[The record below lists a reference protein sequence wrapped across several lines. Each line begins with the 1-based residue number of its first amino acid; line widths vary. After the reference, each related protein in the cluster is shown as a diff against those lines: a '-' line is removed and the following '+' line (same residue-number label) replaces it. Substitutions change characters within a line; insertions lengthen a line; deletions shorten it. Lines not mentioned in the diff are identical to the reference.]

1 MPMSSRTGPV
11 HVATTRRKYKGKVY
25 ETHLLRRTYR
35 EEGKVKHETVGNI
48 SHLPFEIIEIVRRAL
63 KGEIFSGVQE
73 DFEIVRSLPHGH
85 VAAVLGMIR
94 KLKLETIISPVAC
107 NQRDLVL
114 AMIVSRIL
122 APCSK
127 LAAARALD
135 TETLSTSLGEVLGIE
150 SADVSELYRSMD
162 WLLVRQ
168 AEVENALASNH
179 LSNGSL
185 VLYDVTSVY
194 VEGSKCPL
202 AQLGYNRDGKKGKKQ
217 IVLGLLCSVQGC
229 PIAVEVFEGNTADPK
244 TLASQIAKVRTRFG
258 LSRVVIVGDR
268 GMITEARLRDDLR
281 CEEGIEWITALR
293 APAIRKLVQNGSLQL
308 SLFDEK
314 DLAEISD
321 PDYPDE
327 RLVVCKNPL
336 LAYERARKREDLLQA
351 TEKKLNKVV
360 EATMR
365 QMRRLKGKEKIA
377 LRVGKILDQFKMAK
391 HFCFEIQEESFRYC
405 RNQETITSE
414 SSLDG
419 IYVIRT
425 SLSQD
430 EMSTADTVRA
440 YKGLSRAERAFRILK
455 SIDLQ
460 IRPIFHWTS
469 NRIKSHVLLCMLAYY
484 VEWHMKQA
492 LAPMLFED
500 HDSEAAEALRESV
513 VAPAKR
519 SMSAMRKIRT
529 GKTSEGLP
537 VHSFRTLIA
546 DLGTLTKNRIHIKS
560 TGARFDLYA
569 NATPSQNQ
577 AFKLLGVTPRL

>member
-1 MPMSSRTGPV
+1 
-11 HVATTRRKYKGKVY
+11 
-25 ETHLLRRTYR
+25 
-35 EEGKVKHETVGNI
+35 
-48 SHLPFEIIEIVRRAL
+48 
-63 KGEIFSGVQE
+63 
-73 DFEIVRSLPHGH
+73 
-85 VAAVLGMIR
+85 
-94 KLKLETIISPVAC
+94 
-107 NQRDLVL
+107 
-114 AMIVSRIL
+114 
-122 APCSK
+122 
-127 LAAARALD
+127 
-135 TETLSTSLGEVLGIE
+135 
-150 SADVSELYRSMD
+150 
-162 WLLVRQ
+162 
-168 AEVENALASNH
+168 
-179 LSNGSL
+179 
-185 VLYDVTSVY
+185 
-194 VEGSKCPL
+194 
-202 AQLGYNRDGKKGKKQ
+202 
-217 IVLGLLCSVQGC
+217 
-229 PIAVEVFEGNTADPK
+229 VFEGNTADPK

-321 PDYPDE
+321 PNYPDE

>member
-1 MPMSSRTGPV
+1 MSMSSRTGPV
-11 HVATTRRKYKGKVY
+11 HVATTSRKYKGKVY

-35 EEGKVKHETVGNI
+35 EEGKVKHETLGNI
-48 SHLPFEIIEIVRRAL
+48 SHLPFEIIQIVRRAL

-73 DFEIVRSLPHGH
+73 DFEIGRSLPHGH

-94 KLKLETIISPVAC
+94 KLKLDTIISPEAC

-114 AMIVSRIL
+114 AMIVARIL

-127 LAAARALD
+127 LAAARGLG

-150 SADVSELYRSMD
+150 SVDVGELYRSMD
-162 WLLVRQ
+162 WLVARQ
-168 AEVENALASNH
+168 AEVENALAANH

-202 AQLGYNRDGKKGKKQ
+202 AQMGYNRDGKKGKKQ
-217 IVLGLLCSVQGC
+217 IVLGLLCSVHGC
-229 PIAVEVFEGNTADPK
+229 PVAVEVFQGNTADPK
-244 TLASQIAKVRTRFG
+244 TLASQIAKIRSRFG

-281 CEEGIEWITALR
+281 CEQGIEWITALR

-327 RLVVCKNPL
+327 RLVVCKNPF

-351 TEKKLNKVV
+351 TEKRLNKVV

-365 QMRRLKGKEKIA
+365 PMRQLKGKENIA
-377 LRVGKILDQFKMAK
+377 LRVGKMLDHFKMAK
-391 HFCFEIQEESFRYC
+391 HFCLEIQEESFLYC
-405 RNQETITSE
+405 RNQESITSE

-469 NRIKSHVLLCMLAYY
+469 NRVKAHVLLCMLAYY

-546 DLGTLTKNRIHIKS
+546 DLGALTKNHIHME

-569 NATPSQNQ
+569 TATPSQNQ
-577 AFKLLGVTPRL
+577 AFELLGVSPRL

>member
-1 MPMSSRTGPV
+1 MSMPSRTGPV

-35 EEGKVKHETVGNI
+35 EEGKVKHETLGNI
-48 SHLPFEIIEIVRRAL
+48 SHLPSEIIEIVRRAL

-94 KLKLETIISPVAC
+94 KLKLDTIISPVPC

-127 LAAARALD
+127 LAAARGLG

-150 SADVSELYRSMD
+150 SVDVGELYRSMD
-162 WLLVRQ
+162 WLVIRQ
-168 AEVENALASNH
+168 AEVENALAANH

-202 AQLGYNRDGKKGKKQ
+202 AQMGYNRDGKKGKKQ

-244 TLASQIAKVRTRFG
+244 TLASQIAKIRTRFG
-258 LSRVVIVGDR
+258 VSRVVIVGDR

-327 RLVVCKNPL
+327 RLVVCKNPF

-351 TEKKLNKVV
+351 TEKRLNKVV

-377 LRVGKILDQFKMAK
+377 LRVGKVLDQFKMAK

-430 EMSTADTVRA
+430 EMSAVDTVRA

-455 SIDLQ
+455 SLDLQ

-500 HDSEAAEALRESV
+500 HDRAAAEALRESV

-519 SMSAMRKIRT
+519 SLSAMRKIRT

-546 DLGTLTKNRIHIKS
+546 DLGTLTKNRIHIRR

-569 NATPSQNQ
+569 TATPTQNQ

>member
-1 MPMSSRTGPV
+1 MPSRNGPV

-35 EEGKVKHETVGNI
+35 EQGKVKHETVGNI
-48 SHLPFEIIEIVRRAL
+48 SHLPSEIIDIVRMAL
-63 KGEIFSGVQE
+63 KGEVFSGVQQ
-73 DFEIVRSLPHGH
+73 DLEIMRSLPHGH

-94 KLKLETIISPVAC
+94 KLKLDTVISPEAC
-107 NQRDLVL
+107 SQRDLVL

-122 APCSK
+122 TPCSK
-127 LAAARALD
+127 VATTRGLS
-135 TETLSTSLGEVLGIE
+135 THTLSTSLGDVLGVE
-150 SADVSELYRSMD
+150 SADVGELYRAMD
-162 WLLVRQ
+162 WLVDRQ
-168 AEVENALASNH
+168 ADVENALAARH

-194 VEGSKCPL
+194 VEGEKSPL
-202 AQLGYNRDGKKGKKQ
+202 AQRGYNRDGKKGKKQ
-217 IVLGLLCSVQGC
+217 IVLGLLCSVNGC
-229 PIAVEVFEGNTADPK
+229 PVAVEVFEGNTADPK
-244 TLASQIAKVRTRFG
+244 TLASQINKIRTRFG

-281 CEEGIEWITALR
+281 CEPGIDWITALR
-293 APAIRKLVQNGSLQL
+293 APAIRKLVQNDSLQL

-321 PDYPDE
+321 PDYPGE
-327 RLVVCKNPL
+327 RLVVCKNPF
-336 LAYERARKREDLLQA
+336 LAYERARKREELLQS
-351 TEKKLNKVV
+351 TEKRLNKVV

-365 QMRRLKGKEKIA
+365 EIRRLKGREKIA
-377 LRVGKILDQFKMAK
+377 LRVGNILNRFKMAK
-391 HFCFEIQEESFRYC
+391 HFSVEIQDESFRYS
-405 RNQETITSE
+405 RNHKTISAE

-425 SLSQD
+425 SLSQED
-430 EMSTADTVRA
+430 MSAVDAVRS
-440 YKGLSRAERAFRILK
+440 YKNLSKAERAFRTLK
-455 SIDLQ
+455 SIDLK
-460 IRPIFHWTS
+460 IRPISHWTS

-500 HDSEAAEALRESV
+500 DDRAAAEELRESV

-519 SMSAMRKIRT
+519 SLSAMRKIRT

-537 VHSFRTLIA
+537 VHSFRSLLA
-546 DLGTLTKNRIHIKS
+546 DLGTLTKNRVHIKN
-560 TGARFDLYA
+560 TGAIFDLYA
-569 NATPSQNQ
+569 TPTPSQKQ
-577 AFKLLGVTPRL
+577 AFKLLGLSTRL

>member
-1 MPMSSRTGPV
+1 MSMSSRTGPV
-11 HVATTRRKYKGKVY
+11 HVATTRRQYKGKVY

-35 EEGKVKHETVGNI
+35 EGGKVKHETVGNI

-85 VAAVLGMIR
+85 VAAVLGMIQ

-127 LAAARALD
+127 LAAARGLG
-135 TETLSTSLGEVLGIE
+135 TETLSTSLGEALGIE
-150 SADVSELYRSMD
+150 SVDVGELYRSMD
-162 WLLVRQ
+162 WLVVRQ
-168 AEVENALASNH
+168 AEVENALAATH
-179 LSNGSL
+179 LSNGVL

-202 AQLGYNRDGKKGKKQ
+202 AQMGYNRDGKKGKKQ
-217 IVLGLLCSVQGC
+217 IVLGLLCSDLGC

-244 TLASQIAKVRTRFG
+244 TLASQIAKIRSRFG

-327 RLVVCKNPL
+327 RLVVCKNPF

-351 TEKKLNKVV
+351 TEKRLNKVV

-377 LRVGKILDQFKMAK
+377 LRVGKVLDQFKMAK
-391 HFCFEIQEESFRYC
+391 HFCLEIQEESFRYC

-430 EMSTADTVRA
+430 EMSAVDTVRA
-440 YKGLSRAERAFRILK
+440 YKGLSRVERAFRILK

-500 HDSEAAEALRESV
+500 HDRAAAEALRESV

-546 DLGTLTKNRIHIKS
+546 DLGTLTKNRIHIRS
-560 TGARFDLYA
+560 TGAMFDLYA

>member
-1 MPMSSRTGPV
+1 MPSRNGPV

-35 EEGKVKHETVGNI
+35 EQGKVKHETVGNI
-48 SHLPFEIIEIVRRAL
+48 SHLPSEIIDIVRLAL
-63 KGEIFSGVQE
+63 KGEVFSGVQE
-73 DFEIVRSLPHGH
+73 DLEIMRSLPHGH

-94 KLKLETIISPVAC
+94 KLKLDTIISAEGC
-107 NQRDLVL
+107 SQRDLVL

-127 LAAARALD
+127 LATIRGLS
-135 TETLSTSLGEVLGIE
+135 TQTLSTSLGDVLGVE
-150 SADVSELYRSMD
+150 SADVGELYRAMD
-162 WLLVRQ
+162 WLIDRQ
-168 AEVENALASNH
+168 ADVENALAARH
-179 LSNGSL
+179 LSDGSL

-194 VEGSKCPL
+194 VEGEKCPL
-202 AQLGYNRDGKKGKKQ
+202 AQRGYNRDGKKGKKQ
-217 IVLGLLCSVQGC
+217 IVLGLLCSVNGC
-229 PIAVEVFEGNTADPK
+229 PVAVEVFEGNTADPK
-244 TLASQIAKVRTRFG
+244 TLASQINKIRTRFG

-281 CEEGIEWITALR
+281 CEPGIDWITALR
-293 APAIRKLVQNGSLQL
+293 APAIRKLVQNDSLQL

-321 PDYPDE
+321 PDYPGE
-327 RLVVCKNPL
+327 RLVVCKNPF
-336 LAYERARKREDLLQA
+336 LAYERAREREELLQS
-351 TEKKLNKVV
+351 TEKMLNKVV

-377 LRVGKILDQFKMAK
+377 LRVGNILNRYKMAK
-391 HFCFEIQEESFRYC
+391 HFSVEIQDDSFSYS
-405 RNQETITSE
+405 RNHKTISAE

-425 SLSQD
+425 SLSQED
-430 EMSTADTVRA
+430 MSAVNAVRS
-440 YKGLSRAERAFRILK
+440 YKNLSKAERAFRTLK
-455 SIDLQ
+455 NIDLK

-500 HDSEAAEALRESV
+500 DDRVAAKELRESV

-519 SMSAMRKIRT
+519 SMSTMRKIRT

-537 VHSFRTLIA
+537 VHSFRSLLA
-546 DLGTLTKNRIHIKS
+546 DLGTLTKNRVHIKN
-560 TGARFDLYA
+560 TGAIFDLYA
-569 NATPSQNQ
+569 TPTPSQKQ
-577 AFKLLGVTPRL
+577 AFKLLGLSTRL

>member
-1 MPMSSRTGPV
+1 MSSRTGPV

>member
-1 MPMSSRTGPV
+1 
-11 HVATTRRKYKGKVY
+11 
-25 ETHLLRRTYR
+25 
-35 EEGKVKHETVGNI
+35 VGNI

>member
-1 MPMSSRTGPV
+1 MPSRNGPV

-35 EEGKVKHETVGNI
+35 EQGKVKHETVGNI
-48 SHLPFEIIEIVRRAL
+48 SHLPSEIIDIVRMAL
-63 KGEIFSGVQE
+63 KGEVFSGVQQ
-73 DFEIVRSLPHGH
+73 DLEIMRSLPHGH

-94 KLKLETIISPVAC
+94 KLKLDTVISPEAC
-107 NQRDLVL
+107 SQRDLVL

-122 APCSK
+122 TPCSK
-127 LAAARALD
+127 LATTRGLS
-135 TETLSTSLGEVLGIE
+135 THTLSTSLGDVLGVE
-150 SADVSELYRSMD
+150 SADVGELYRAMD
-162 WLLVRQ
+162 WLVDRQ
-168 AEVENALASNH
+168 ADVENALAARH

-194 VEGSKCPL
+194 VEGEKSPL
-202 AQLGYNRDGKKGKKQ
+202 AQRGYNRDGKKGKKQ
-217 IVLGLLCSVQGC
+217 IVLGLLCSVNGC
-229 PIAVEVFEGNTADPK
+229 PVAVEVFEGNTADPK
-244 TLASQIAKVRTRFG
+244 TLASQINKIRTRFG

-281 CEEGIEWITALR
+281 CEPGIDWITALR
-293 APAIRKLVQNGSLQL
+293 APAIRKLVQNDSLQL

-321 PDYPDE
+321 PDYPGE
-327 RLVVCKNPL
+327 RLVVCKNPF
-336 LAYERARKREDLLQA
+336 LAYERARKREELLQS
-351 TEKKLNKVV
+351 TEKRLNKVV

-365 QMRRLKGKEKIA
+365 EIRRLKGREKIA
-377 LRVGKILDQFKMAK
+377 LRVGNILNRFKMAK
-391 HFCFEIQEESFRYC
+391 HFSVEIQDESFRYS
-405 RNQETITSE
+405 RNHKTISAE

-425 SLSQD
+425 SLSQED
-430 EMSTADTVRA
+430 MSAVDAVRS
-440 YKGLSRAERAFRILK
+440 YKNLSKAERAFRTLK
-455 SIDLQ
+455 SIDLK

-500 HDSEAAEALRESV
+500 DDRAAAEELRESV

-519 SMSAMRKIRT
+519 SLSAMRKIRT

-537 VHSFRTLIA
+537 VHSFRSLLA
-546 DLGTLTKNRIHIKS
+546 DLGTLTKNRVHIKN
-560 TGARFDLYA
+560 TGAIFDLYA
-569 NATPSQNQ
+569 TPTPSQKQ
-577 AFKLLGVTPRL
+577 AFKLLGLSTRL

>member
-1 MPMSSRTGPV
+1 MPSRNGPV

-35 EEGKVKHETVGNI
+35 EQGKVKHETVGNI
-48 SHLPFEIIEIVRRAL
+48 SHLPSEIIDIVRLAL
-63 KGEIFSGVQE
+63 KGEVFSGVQE
-73 DFEIVRSLPHGH
+73 DLEIMRSLPHGH

-94 KLKLETIISPVAC
+94 KLKLDTIISAEAC
-107 NQRDLVL
+107 SQRDLVL

-127 LAAARALD
+127 LATTRGLS
-135 TETLSTSLGEVLGIE
+135 THTLSTSLGDVLGVE
-150 SADVSELYRSMD
+150 SADVGELYRAMD
-162 WLLVRQ
+162 WLIARQ
-168 AEVENALASNH
+168 ADVENALAASH

-194 VEGSKCPL
+194 VEGEKSPL
-202 AQLGYNRDGKKGKKQ
+202 AQRGYNRDGKKGKKQ
-217 IVLGLLCSVQGC
+217 IVLGLLCSVNGC
-229 PIAVEVFEGNTADPK
+229 PVAVEVFEGNTADPK
-244 TLASQIAKVRTRFG
+244 TLASQINKIRTRFG

-281 CEEGIEWITALR
+281 CEPGIDWITALR
-293 APAIRKLVQNGSLQL
+293 APAIRKLVQNDSLQL

-321 PDYPDE
+321 PDYPGE
-327 RLVVCKNPL
+327 RLVVCKNPF
-336 LAYERARKREDLLQA
+336 LAYERARKREELLQS
-351 TEKKLNKVV
+351 TEKRLNKVV

-365 QMRRLKGKEKIA
+365 QMRRLKSKEKIA
-377 LRVGKILDQFKMAK
+377 LRVGNILNRFKMAK
-391 HFCFEIQEESFRYC
+391 HFSVEIQDDSFSYS
-405 RNQETITSE
+405 RNHKTISAE

-425 SLSQD
+425 SLPQED
-430 EMSTADTVRA
+430 MSAVDTVRA
-440 YKGLSRAERAFRILK
+440 YKNLSRAERAFRTLK
-455 SIDLQ
+455 NIDLK

-500 HDSEAAEALRESV
+500 DDRAAAEALRKSV

-537 VHSFRTLIA
+537 VHSFRSLIA
-546 DLGTLTKNRIHIKS
+546 DLGTLTKNRVHIKN
-560 TGARFDLYA
+560 TGAIFDLYA
-569 NATPSQNQ
+569 TPTPSQKQ
-577 AFKLLGVTPRL
+577 AFNLLGLSTRL

>member
-1 MPMSSRTGPV
+1 MPSRKGPV

-35 EEGKVKHETVGNI
+35 EQGKVKHETVGNI
-48 SHLPFEIIEIVRRAL
+48 SHLPSEIIDIVRLAL
-63 KGEIFSGVQE
+63 KGEVFSGVQE
-73 DFEIVRSLPHGH
+73 DLEIMRSLPHGH
-85 VAAVLGMIR
+85 VAAVLGTIR
-94 KLKLETIISPVAC
+94 KLKLDTIISADAC
-107 NQRDLVL
+107 SQRDLVL

-127 LAAARALD
+127 LATTRGLS
-135 TETLSTSLGEVLGIE
+135 TQTLSTSLGDVLGVE
-150 SADVSELYRSMD
+150 SADVGELYRAMD
-162 WLLVRQ
+162 WLIAQ
-168 AEVENALASNH
+168 QTDVENALAASH

-194 VEGSKCPL
+194 VEGEKSPL
-202 AQLGYNRDGKKGKKQ
+202 AQRGYNRDGKKGKKQ
-217 IVLGLLCSVQGC
+217 IVLGLLCSVHGC

-244 TLASQIAKVRTRFG
+244 TLASQINKIRTRFG

-268 GMITEARLRDDLR
+268 GMITEARIRDDLR
-281 CEEGIEWITALR
+281 CEPGIDWITALR
-293 APAIRKLVQNGSLQL
+293 APAIRKLVQNDSLQL

-321 PDYPDE
+321 PDYPGE
-327 RLVVCKNPL
+327 RLVVCKNPF
-336 LAYERARKREDLLQA
+336 LAYERARKREELLQS
-351 TEKKLNKVV
+351 TEKRLNKVL

-365 QMRRLKGKEKIA
+365 LMRRLKGKEKIA
-377 LRVGKILDQFKMAK
+377 LRVGNILNRFKMAK
-391 HFCFEIQEESFRYC
+391 HFSVEIQDESFRYS
-405 RNQETITSE
+405 RNHKTIAAE

-425 SLSQD
+425 SLSQED
-430 EMSTADTVRA
+430 MSAVDAVRS
-440 YKGLSRAERAFRILK
+440 YKNLSRAERAFRTLK
-455 SIDLQ
+455 SIDLK

-500 HDSEAAEALRESV
+500 DDRAAAEALRNSV
-513 VAPAKR
+513 VTPAKR

-537 VHSFRTLIA
+537 VHSFRSLIA
-546 DLGTLTKNRIHIKS
+546 DLGTLTKNRVHIRN
-560 TGARFDLYA
+560 TGAIFDLYA
-569 NATPSQNQ
+569 TPTPSQKQ
-577 AFKLLGVTPRL
+577 AFKLLGLSTRL

>member
-1 MPMSSRTGPV
+1 MPSRNGPV

-35 EEGKVKHETVGNI
+35 EQGKVKHETVGNI
-48 SHLPFEIIEIVRRAL
+48 SHLPSEIIDIVRMAL
-63 KGEIFSGVQE
+63 KGEVFSGVQQ
-73 DFEIVRSLPHGH
+73 DLEIMRSLPHGH

-94 KLKLETIISPVAC
+94 KLKLDTVISPEAC
-107 NQRDLVL
+107 SQRDLVL

-122 APCSK
+122 TPCSK
-127 LAAARALD
+127 VATTRGLS
-135 TETLSTSLGEVLGIE
+135 THTLSTSLGDVLGVE
-150 SADVSELYRSMD
+150 SADVGELYRAMD
-162 WLLVRQ
+162 WLVDRQ
-168 AEVENALASNH
+168 ADVENALAARH

-194 VEGSKCPL
+194 VEGEKSPL
-202 AQLGYNRDGKKGKKQ
+202 AQRGYNRDGKKGKKQ
-217 IVLGLLCSVQGC
+217 IVLGLLCSVNGC
-229 PIAVEVFEGNTADPK
+229 PVAVEVFEGNTADPK
-244 TLASQIAKVRTRFG
+244 TLASQINKIRTRFG

-281 CEEGIEWITALR
+281 CEPGIDWITALR
-293 APAIRKLVQNGSLQL
+293 APAIRKLVQNDSLQL

-321 PDYPDE
+321 PDYPGE
-327 RLVVCKNPL
+327 RLVVCKNPF
-336 LAYERARKREDLLQA
+336 LAYERARKREELLQS
-351 TEKKLNKVV
+351 TEKRLNKVV

-365 QMRRLKGKEKIA
+365 EIRRLKGREKIA
-377 LRVGKILDQFKMAK
+377 LRVGNILNRFKMAK
-391 HFCFEIQEESFRYC
+391 HFSVEIQDESFRYS
-405 RNQETITSE
+405 RNHKTISAE

-425 SLSQD
+425 SLSQED
-430 EMSTADTVRA
+430 MSAVDAVRS
-440 YKGLSRAERAFRILK
+440 YKNLSKAERAFRTLK
-455 SIDLQ
+455 SIDLK

-500 HDSEAAEALRESV
+500 DDRAAAEELRESV

-519 SMSAMRKIRT
+519 SLSAMRKIRT

-537 VHSFRTLIA
+537 VHSFRSLLA
-546 DLGTLTKNRIHIKS
+546 DLGTLTKNRVHIKN
-560 TGARFDLYA
+560 TGAIFDLYA
-569 NATPSQNQ
+569 TPTPSQKQ
-577 AFKLLGVTPRL
+577 AFKLLGLSTRL

>member
-1 MPMSSRTGPV
+1 MPSRNGPV

-35 EEGKVKHETVGNI
+35 EQGKVKHETVGNI
-48 SHLPFEIIEIVRRAL
+48 SHLPSEIIDIVRLAL
-63 KGEIFSGVQE
+63 KGEVFSGVQE
-73 DFEIVRSLPHGH
+73 DLEIMRSLPHGH

-94 KLKLETIISPVAC
+94 KLKLDTIISAEGC
-107 NQRDLVL
+107 SQRDLVL

-127 LAAARALD
+127 LATIRGLS
-135 TETLSTSLGEVLGIE
+135 TQTLSTSLGDVLAVE
-150 SADVSELYRSMD
+150 SADVGELYRAMD
-162 WLLVRQ
+162 WLIDRQ
-168 AEVENALASNH
+168 ADVENALAARH

-194 VEGSKCPL
+194 VEGEKCPL
-202 AQLGYNRDGKKGKKQ
+202 AQRGYNRDGKKGKKQ
-217 IVLGLLCSVQGC
+217 IVLGLLCSVNGC
-229 PIAVEVFEGNTADPK
+229 PVAVEVFEGNTADPK
-244 TLASQIAKVRTRFG
+244 TLASQINKIRTRFG

-281 CEEGIEWITALR
+281 CEPGIDWITALR
-293 APAIRKLVQNGSLQL
+293 APAIRKLVQNDSLQL

-321 PDYPDE
+321 PDYPGE
-327 RLVVCKNPL
+327 RLVVCKNPF
-336 LAYERARKREDLLQA
+336 LAYERARKREELLQS
-351 TEKKLNKVV
+351 TEKMLNKVV

-377 LRVGKILDQFKMAK
+377 LRVGNILNRYKMAK
-391 HFCFEIQEESFRYC
+391 HFSVEIQDDSFSYS
-405 RNQETITSE
+405 RNHKTISAE

-425 SLSQD
+425 SLSQED
-430 EMSTADTVRA
+430 MSAVNTVRS
-440 YKGLSRAERAFRILK
+440 YKNLSKAERAFRTLK
-455 SIDLQ
+455 NIDLK

-500 HDSEAAEALRESV
+500 DDRVAAKELRESV

-537 VHSFRTLIA
+537 VHSFRSLLA
-546 DLGTLTKNRIHIKS
+546 DLGTLTKNRVHIKN
-560 TGARFDLYA
+560 TGAIFDLYA
-569 NATPSQNQ
+569 TPTPSQKQ
-577 AFKLLGVTPRL
+577 AFKLLGLSTRL

>member
-1 MPMSSRTGPV
+1 MSMSSRTGPV

-35 EEGKVKHETVGNI
+35 EGGKVKHETVGNI
-48 SHLPFEIIEIVRRAL
+48 SHLPSEIIDIVRRAL

-94 KLKLETIISPVAC
+94 KLKLETIISPVPC
-107 NQRDLVL
+107 NQRDLVM

-127 LAAARALD
+127 LATARGFG

-150 SADVSELYRSMD
+150 SSDVGELYRSMD

-168 AEVENALASNH
+168 AELENALASGG
-179 LSNGSL
+179 LTDGSL

-194 VEGSKCPL
+194 VEGDKCPL
-202 AQLGYNRDGKKGKKQ
+202 AQMGYNRDGKKGKKQ
-217 IVLGLLCSVQGC
+217 IVVGLLCSVEGC
-229 PIAVEVFEGNTADPK
+229 PIAVEVYEGNTADPK
-244 TLASQIAKVRTRFG
+244 TLSSQIAKIRTRFG
-258 LSRVVIVGDR
+258 VSRVVLVGDR

-281 CEEGIEWITALR
+281 CEKVGWITALR
-293 APAIRKLVQNGSLQL
+293 SPAIRKLVKNGSLQL
-308 SLFDEK
+308 SLFDET

-327 RLVVCKNPL
+327 RLVVCKNPF
-336 LAYERARKREDLLQA
+336 LAHERARKREDLLQS
-351 TEKKLNKVV
+351 TEKRLNKVV

-365 QMRRLKGKEKIA
+365 QIRRLKGKEKIA
-377 LRVGKILDQFKMAK
+377 LRVGKVLDQFKMAK
-391 HFCFEIQEESFRYC
+391 HFCIEIQDESFRYC

-425 SLSQD
+425 SLSQE
-430 EMSTADTVRA
+430 EMSAADTILA
-440 YKGLSRAERAFRILK
+440 YKGLSRVERAFRILK

-500 HDSEAAEALRESV
+500 HDRASSEALRQSV

-519 SMSAMRKIRT
+519 SLSAMRKIRK

-560 TGARFDLYA
+560 TGAMFDLYTT
-569 NATPSQNQ
+569 ATPSQNQ
-577 AFKLLGVTPRL
+577 AFKLLGVSPRL

>member
-1 MPMSSRTGPV
+1 MPSRSGPV

-35 EEGKVKHETVGNI
+35 EGGKVKHETVGNI

-94 KLKLETIISPVAC
+94 KLKLETIISPAPC

-114 AMIVSRIL
+114 GMIVSRVL

-127 LAAARALD
+127 LATARGFG
-135 TETLSTSLGEVLGIE
+135 TQTLSTSLGEVLGIE

-168 AEVENALASNH
+168 PEVENALASSD

-202 AQLGYNRDGKKGKKQ
+202 AQRGYNRDGKKGKKQ
-217 IVLGLLCSVQGC
+217 IVVGLLCSVQGC

-244 TLASQIAKVRTRFG
+244 TLASQIAKIQTRFG
-258 LSRVVIVGDR
+258 VSRVVIVGDR
-268 GMITEARLRDDLR
+268 GMITDARLRDDLR
-281 CEEGIEWITALR
+281 CEPGIDWITALR
-293 APAIRKLVQNGSLQL
+293 APAIRKLVQNDSLQL

-321 PDYPDE
+321 PDYPGE
-327 RLVVCKNPL
+327 RLVVCKNPF
-336 LAYERARKREDLLQA
+336 LAYERARKREELLQS
-351 TEKKLNKVV
+351 TEKRLNKVV

-377 LRVGKILDQFKMAK
+377 LRVGNILNRFKMAK
-391 HFCFEIQEESFRYC
+391 HFSVEIQDESFSYS
-405 RNQETITSE
+405 RNHKTISAE

-425 SLSQD
+425 SLSQED
-430 EMSTADTVRA
+430 MSAVDAVRS
-440 YKGLSRAERAFRILK
+440 YKNLSRAERAFRTLK
-455 SIDLQ
+455 SIDLK

-500 HDSEAAEALRESV
+500 DDRTAAEALRESV

-537 VHSFRTLIA
+537 VHSFRSLIA
-546 DLGTLTKNRIHIKS
+546 DLGTLTKNRVHIKN
-560 TGARFDLYA
+560 TGAIFDLYA
-569 NATPSQNQ
+569 IPTPSQKQ
-577 AFKLLGVTPRL
+577 AFKLLGLSTRL

>member
-1 MPMSSRTGPV
+1 MSSRTGPV

-281 CEEGIEWITALR
+281 CEQGIEWITALR
-293 APAIRKLVQNGSLQL
+293 APAIRKLVQNASLQL

-321 PDYPDE
+321 PNYPDE
-327 RLVVCKNPL
+327 RLVVCKNPF

-405 RNQETITSE
+405 RNQETITSG

>member
-1 MPMSSRTGPV
+1 MPSRNGPV

-35 EEGKVKHETVGNI
+35 DQGKVKHETVGNI
-48 SHLPFEIIEIVRRAL
+48 SHLPSEIIDIVRLAL
-63 KGEIFSGVQE
+63 KGEVFSGVQE
-73 DFEIVRSLPHGH
+73 DLEIMRSLPHGH

-94 KLKLETIISPVAC
+94 KLKLDTVISPEAC
-107 NQRDLVL
+107 SQRDLVL

-127 LAAARALD
+127 LATTRGLS
-135 TETLSTSLGEVLGIE
+135 TQTLSTSLGDVLGVE
-150 SADVSELYRSMD
+150 SADVGELYSAMD
-162 WLLVRQ
+162 WLIDRQ
-168 AEVENALASNH
+168 ADVENALAAIH

-194 VEGSKCPL
+194 VEGRKSPL
-202 AQLGYNRDGKKGKKQ
+202 AQRGYNRDGKKGKKQ
-217 IVLGLLCSVQGC
+217 IVLGLLCSVNGC
-229 PIAVEVFEGNTADPK
+229 PVAVEVFEGNTADPK
-244 TLASQIAKVRTRFG
+244 TLASQINKIRTRFG

-281 CEEGIEWITALR
+281 CEPGIDWITALR
-293 APAIRKLVQNGSLQL
+293 APAIRKLVQNDSLQL

-321 PDYPDE
+321 PDYPGE
-327 RLVVCKNPL
+327 RLVVCKNPF
-336 LAYERARKREDLLQA
+336 LAYERARKREELLQS
-351 TEKKLNKVV
+351 TEKRLNKVV

-377 LRVGKILDQFKMAK
+377 LRVGNILNRFKMAK
-391 HFCFEIQEESFRYC
+391 HFSVEIQDESFSYS
-405 RNQETITSE
+405 RNHKTISAE

-425 SLSQD
+425 SLSQED
-430 EMSTADTVRA
+430 MSAVDAVRS
-440 YKGLSRAERAFRILK
+440 YKNLSRAERAFRTLK
-455 SIDLQ
+455 SIDLK

-500 HDSEAAEALRESV
+500 DDRTAAEALRESV

-537 VHSFRTLIA
+537 VHSFRSLIA
-546 DLGTLTKNRIHIKS
+546 DLGTLTKNRVHIKN
-560 TGARFDLYA
+560 TGAIFDLYA
-569 NATPSQNQ
+569 IPTPSQKQ
-577 AFKLLGVTPRL
+577 AFKLLGLSTRL

>member
-1 MPMSSRTGPV
+1 
-11 HVATTRRKYKGKVY
+11 
-25 ETHLLRRTYR
+25 
-35 EEGKVKHETVGNI
+35 VGNI

-281 CEEGIEWITALR
+281 CEQGIEWITALR
-293 APAIRKLVQNGSLQL
+293 APAIRKLVQNASLQL

>member
-1 MPMSSRTGPV
+1 MSMPSRTGPV

-35 EEGKVKHETVGNI
+35 EEGKVKHETLGNI

-94 KLKLETIISPVAC
+94 KLKLDTIISPVAC
-107 NQRDLVL
+107 NQRDLVF

-122 APCSK
+122 VPCSK
-127 LAAARALD
+127 LAAARGLG

-150 SADVSELYRSMD
+150 SVDVGELYRSMD
-162 WLLVRQ
+162 WLVMRQ
-168 AEVENALASNH
+168 AEVENELAATH

-202 AQLGYNRDGKKGKKQ
+202 AQRGYNRDGKKGKKQ

-229 PIAVEVFEGNTADPK
+229 PVAVEVFEGNTADPK
-244 TLASQIAKVRTRFG
+244 TLASQITKIRTRFG

-327 RLVVCKNPL
+327 RLVVCKNPF
-336 LAYERARKREDLLQA
+336 LAHERARKREVLLQA
-351 TEKKLNKVV
+351 TEKRLNKVV

-405 RNQETITSE
+405 RNQESITSE

-430 EMSTADTVRA
+430 EMSAADTVRA
-440 YKGLSRAERAFRILK
+440 YKGLSRVERAFRILK

-500 HDSEAAEALRESV
+500 HDRAAAEALRESV

-519 SMSAMRKIRT
+519 SLSAMRKIRT

-546 DLGTLTKNRIHIKS
+546 DLGTLTKNRIHIRS

>member
-1 MPMSSRTGPV
+1 MSSRTGPV

-281 CEEGIEWITALR
+281 CEQGIEWITALR
-293 APAIRKLVQNGSLQL
+293 APAIRKLVQNASLQL

-321 PDYPDE
+321 PNYPDE
-327 RLVVCKNPL
+327 RLVVCKNPF

>member
-35 EEGKVKHETVGNI
+35 EAGKVKHETVGNI

-281 CEEGIEWITALR
+281 CEQGIEWITALR
-293 APAIRKLVQNGSLQL
+293 APAIRKLVQNASLQL

-321 PDYPDE
+321 PNYPDE
-327 RLVVCKNPL
+327 RLVVCKNPF

>member
-1 MPMSSRTGPV
+1 MSSRTGPV

-281 CEEGIEWITALR
+281 CEQGIEWITALR
-293 APAIRKLVQNGSLQL
+293 APAIRKLVQNASLQL

-500 HDSEAAEALRESV
+500 HDRAAAAELRESV

>member
-1 MPMSSRTGPV
+1 MPSRKGPV

-25 ETHLLRRTYR
+25 ETYLLRRTYR
-35 EEGKVKHETVGNI
+35 EQGKVKHETVGNI
-48 SHLPFEIIEIVRRAL
+48 SHLPSEIIDIVRLAL
-63 KGEIFSGVQE
+63 KGEVFSGVQE
-73 DFEIVRSLPHGH
+73 DLEIMRSLPHGH
-85 VAAVLGMIR
+85 VAAVLGTIR
-94 KLKLETIISPVAC
+94 KLKLDTIISADAC
-107 NQRDLVL
+107 SQRDLVL

-127 LAAARALD
+127 LATTRGLS
-135 TETLSTSLGEVLGIE
+135 TQTLSTSLGDVLGVE
-150 SADVSELYRSMD
+150 SADVGELYRAMD
-162 WLLVRQ
+162 WLIARQ
-168 AEVENALASNH
+168 TDVENALAASH

-194 VEGSKCPL
+194 VEGEKSPL
-202 AQLGYNRDGKKGKKQ
+202 AQRGYNRDGKKGKKQ
-217 IVLGLLCSVQGC
+217 IVLGLLCSVNGC

-244 TLASQIAKVRTRFG
+244 TLASQINKIRTRFG

-268 GMITEARLRDDLR
+268 GMITEARIRDDLR
-281 CEEGIEWITALR
+281 CEPGIDWITALR
-293 APAIRKLVQNGSLQL
+293 APAIRKLVQNDSLQL

-321 PDYPDE
+321 PDYPGE
-327 RLVVCKNPL
+327 RLVVCKNPF
-336 LAYERARKREDLLQA
+336 LAYERARKREELLQS
-351 TEKKLNKVV
+351 TEKRLNKVV

-377 LRVGKILDQFKMAK
+377 LRVGNILNRFKMAK
-391 HFCFEIQEESFRYC
+391 HFSVEIQDESFRYS
-405 RNQETITSE
+405 RNHKTIAAE

-425 SLSQD
+425 SLSQQD
-430 EMSTADTVRA
+430 MSAVDAVRS
-440 YKGLSRAERAFRILK
+440 YKNLSRAERAFRTLK
-455 SIDLQ
+455 SIDLK
-460 IRPIFHWTS
+460 IRPLFHWTS

-500 HDSEAAEALRESV
+500 EDRAAAEALRNSV

-537 VHSFRTLIA
+537 VHSFRSLIA
-546 DLGTLTKNRIHIKS
+546 DLGTLTKNRVHIRN
-560 TGARFDLYA
+560 TGAIFDLYA
-569 NATPSQNQ
+569 TPTPSQKQ
-577 AFKLLGVTPRL
+577 AFKLLGLSTRL

>member
-1 MPMSSRTGPV
+1 
-11 HVATTRRKYKGKVY
+11 
-25 ETHLLRRTYR
+25 
-35 EEGKVKHETVGNI
+35 VGNI

-460 IRPIFHWTS
+460 IRPIFHWAS

>member
-1 MPMSSRTGPV
+1 MSMPSRTGPV
-11 HVATTRRKYKGKVY
+11 HVATTRREYKGKVY

-35 EEGKVKHETVGNI
+35 EGGKVKHETVGNI

-94 KLKLETIISPVAC
+94 KLKLEKIISPVPC

-127 LAAARALD
+127 LATARGFG

-150 SADVSELYRSMD
+150 SADVGELYRSMD

-168 AEVENALASNH
+168 AEVENALAATH

-202 AQLGYNRDGKKGKKQ
+202 AKMGYNRDGKKGKKQ
-217 IVLGLLCSVQGC
+217 IVVGLLCSVQGC

-244 TLASQIAKVRTRFG
+244 TLASQIAKIRTRFG
-258 LSRVVIVGDR
+258 VSRVVIVGDR

-281 CEEGIEWITALR
+281 CEEAIEWITALR
-293 APAIRKLVQNGSLQL
+293 SPAIRKLVQNGSLQL

-314 DLAEISD
+314 NLAEISD

-351 TEKKLNKVV
+351 TEKRLNKVV

-377 LRVGKILDQFKMAK
+377 LRVGKVLDQFKMAK
-391 HFCFEIQEESFRYC
+391 HFCIEIQDESFRYC

-430 EMSTADTVRA
+430 EMSAVDTVRA
-440 YKGLSRAERAFRILK
+440 YKGLSRVERAFRILK

-500 HDSEAAEALRESV
+500 HDRGSAEALRESV

-537 VHSFRTLIA
+537 VHSFRTLMA
-546 DLGTLTKNRIHIKS
+546 DLGTLTKNRIHIRS
-560 TGARFDLYA
+560 TGAMFDLYA
-569 NATPSQNQ
+569 TATPSQNQ

>member
-1 MPMSSRTGPV
+1 MSMSSRNGPV
-11 HVATTRRKYKGKVY
+11 HVATTRREYKGKVY

-35 EEGKVKHETVGNI
+35 EKGKVKHETLGNI
-48 SHLPFEIIEIVRRAL
+48 SHLPLEIIQLVRRAL

-85 VAAVLGMIR
+85 VAAVFGMVR
-94 KLKLETIISPVAC
+94 KLKLDSIISPVAC

-114 AMIVSRIL
+114 AMIVARVL

-127 LAAARALD
+127 LAAARGLGP
-135 TETLSTSLGEVLGIE
+135 ETLSTSLGEVLGIE
-150 SADVSELYRSMD
+150 SVDVGELYRSMD
-162 WLLVRQ
+162 WLVSRQ
-168 AEVENALASNH
+168 AEVENSLAANH

-202 AQLGYNRDGKKGKKQ
+202 AQMGYNRDGKKGKKQ
-217 IVLGLLCSVQGC
+217 IVLGLLCSDLGC

-244 TLASQIAKVRTRFG
+244 TLASQIAKIRSRFG

-327 RLVVCKNPL
+327 RLVVCKNPF
-336 LAYERARKREDLLQA
+336 LAHERARKREDLLKS
-351 TEKKLNKVV
+351 TEKRLNKVV

-365 QMRRLKGKEKIA
+365 PMRRLKGKEKIA

-391 HFCFEIQEESFRYC
+391 HFFLEIQEESFRYC
-405 RNQETITSE
+405 RNQESITSE

-430 EMSTADTVRA
+430 EMSTTDTVCA

-469 NRIKSHVLLCMLAYY
+469 KRVEAHVLLCMLAYY

-500 HDSEAAEALRESV
+500 HDRAAAEALRESV

-519 SMSAMRKIRT
+519 SLIAMRKIRT

-537 VHSFRTLIA
+537 VHSFRTLMA
-546 DLGTLTKNRIHIKS
+546 DLGTLTKNHIHIRS
-560 TGARFDLYA
+560 TGAKFDLYA
-569 NATPSQNQ
+569 TATPSQNQ
-577 AFKLLGVTPRL
+577 AFKLLGISPRM